1 MLNDSGL
8 FIFDMGGVVTIAIDV
23 MPDIASHIGMSE
35 DEFHKLA
42 DGNMDKLTTGE
53 ISPEE
58 FWEHFS
64 GLWGEKVE
72 EELFGKFFHPRP
84 IKGTFDLIKSI
95 KENARVVCGT
105 NTSDPH
111 YNHHLTLG
119 DYDIFDAVYASN
131 KIGYSKPNPEFY
143 SYILEMEGYEPGKA
157 VFVDDLEE
165 NIIGA
170 INVGI
175 TAVQFIN
182 AASLRLEF
190 DRLGLFR

>member
-23 MPDIASHIGMSE
+23 MPDIASHLGMSE

-72 EELFGKFFHPRP
+72 EELFGKFFYPR
-84 IKGTFDLIKSI
+84 FS
-95 KENARVVCGT
+95 V
-105 NTSDPH
+105 
-111 YNHHLTLG
+111 
-119 DYDIFDAVYASN
+119 
-131 KIGYSKPNPEFY
+131 
-143 SYILEMEGYEPGKA
+143 
-157 VFVDDLEE
+157 
-165 NIIGA
+165 
-170 INVGI
+170 
-175 TAVQFIN
+175 
-182 AASLRLEF
+182 
-190 DRLGLFR
+190 